1 MPFDLQGAL
10 KAGYSMSEIAEGLA
24 QKTNFD
30 IAGARSAGYSD
41 DEIVKN
47 LRKNLPESGFVAG
60 VKSGFANLKADV
72 ANLGAAAGIEGAEQY
87 AKEQKAKAA
96 RTYKQPESFSAA
108 PVDYILGLAGQSL
121 PYMAAPLVAG
131 AGAAL
136 LPEAVAGTA
145 ILGGLTNVGTAAATG
160 AAGLTSAAQFT
171 GSNLSRQQDEGVA
184 AKDFQVGK
192 AVLAS
197 IPQAALDTF
206 SMKMIPGL
214 RNILT
219 KAGVKEVSEA
229 ELKKIAEQ
237 GLASYGGAALKAS
250 GTEGLTEA
258 AQQVFER
265 AQAGLNLTDE
275 NARKEYYDNFI
286 GGALLGGVISPVGQ
300 RMDIGRAQEQYDT
313 KVAERTATEE
323 AAAAETARKGT
334 PEYKLQVADAHD
346 ALVQQRKELQKELI
360 QTAPKKGATEEQIAA
375 HEELKLQ
382 RDALDAE
389 IADAKAEYDPIKT
402 EVATLRKEA
411 ADTEKRESSDKF
423 LKDVVDN
430 RTTLIESI
438 KELKAQR
445 AETIGSKKDYQA
457 AGQEDL
463 YNERMEAF
471 NAQNDLEGKVAA
483 LQEANALF
491 NTHRPKIVEYQK
503 RAAEQEAQA
512 AEAARQQEQADREAA
527 RQKEEAD
534 RSLAKLQKEE
544 AARVA
549 KEEKAAEKE
558 TLRLQKEKDKEAL
571 RLQKEQEKQEAKTT
585 LTEQVAAQY
594 KLGSDPKTI
603 AKSLGLP
610 LREVERIIDNERAK
624 KGIAENTEPITA
636 DSASIDTAYDRRNE
650 SFASAVDAFDAHAKH
665 DEELEVDGSLEESQA
680 IKEDLNV
687 AREKALAD
695 AKAAAMQEIETRNPE
710 ITTEGK
716 AAAAKE
722 LDEAFNDIRKTYDN
736 PRFPQ
741 KVRDARIESVKQ
753 YVSEL
758 VQKHG
763 PVKLKAAPKA
773 AKPAKAT
780 KATKAKAAPVPET
793 TPEKTEKETPR
804 ITGKLSLP
812 KKEAKTTPAAFD
824 KTKAGQFGPT
834 KTRRSL
840 TADEVET
847 KDKLDEVTS
856 NKEKDTKQIA
866 DLKTALDN
874 IRATI
879 AKKEADAKAKGKD
892 KRPGTAGDKE
902 KLESTLRKLGSLQK
916 NLPSHDKKIK
926 EATKAHEETT
936 TAAEKMA
943 AVERSI
949 KEQRSGAAL
958 PAETKEDISE
968 RMVPAARAAAE
979 MSDAKKDR
987 LKLIQEAAVKRAK
1000 KGNEKAESV
1009 PEKDRKAAAGD
1020 LIKDLNKALKET
1032 KKGKSGT
1039 VFRIGASENS
1049 VDADKAKT
1057 FGEQIKAGLPDNV
1070 KFHYAATINDAPKD
1084 FLSYLVEDGIDLTDG
1099 HVVKGGVMPDGT
1111 VVIIGDAHTSLSD
1124 MEITAAHE
1132 LIGHY
1137 GIDTLLGAKG
1147 MRALLKAAK
1156 ARKDGLRGLAA
1167 ELGVEDAFLGV
1178 HTLYTQRINAAKAKG
1193 APASQI
1199 AELEDAMEITQLREI
1214 IAEAAEKTRRDS
1226 VGKIQDFLKNLINA
1240 VRSFFLKNG
1249 FPMMMEAKTSD
1260 IYELLKQSAK
1270 SFESG
1275 KIGAYRNP
1283 HGDVVFRRKP
1293 ANPGPN
1299 TPSSVA
1305 ALTQRLVSQK
1315 ASTWDKVQS
1324 AASGI
1329 NFQTLFVDRFAA
1341 LAHVARTK
1349 LSADEQG
1356 GLMMYF
1362 ARMHDQRMA
1371 FTASVVNDGALTL
1384 AQDTRGGVTQVNSK
1398 NRVVTTRGGA
1408 NLGGIA
1414 KELNGVKGYGNA
1426 EQVRDLFTMYLASYR
1441 AKTKGVN
1448 VLDTSGK
1455 TTVKDI
1461 NDTIAMGDAIPQ
1473 FVAARK
1479 MYNEYN
1485 NGLVDWLVESGAIDS
1500 QLAAQLKR
1508 NQDYVPFYRA
1518 SGDNVVMEI
1527 EGMKPIIIGNI
1538 QSQPQL
1544 KELLGDENKIL
1555 DFFTSSLRNTAMIT
1569 DMGLN
1574 NLATKEAAYGLQK
1587 AGLVSKFGKG
1597 QGPNGTNV
1605 IRYKIRGVPHYAVV
1619 DEKACEALGF
1629 QAETMVRGMHG
1640 VVTTAGAMTKVL
1652 AIPAKWLRN
1661 MIQLSPLYPARQI
1674 VRDSVSNFILAGG
1687 NMTPVVSAV
1696 NEIGKMYAG
1705 KSAGEKLLQK
1715 RGILGGQLVS
1725 GLPGEMENILTRL
1738 IKGQSVGRNVYD
1750 QLAGL
1755 HVRADGAARIALYN
1769 SYIKQGMSDMEATL
1783 ASLESMN
1790 FSKRGVDSN
1799 LYNLGLVV
1807 PFVNS
1812 QIQGLNVLYQALRGR
1827 LPYAEK
1833 TNLQKKIMARGAMM
1847 AGMTLA
1853 YAAMMEDD
1861 DTYKNASLRDRLS
1874 NWFIPNPFGEAIKI
1888 PIPFEAGILFKAIP
1902 EAIAMSMRDDEDA
1915 TTVMKELATLIGR
1928 SSPLGPSNMIPVG
1941 VKPIAEAYF
1950 NHDFFTG
1957 QGVESQHDLTLTPG
1971 ERSRDK
1977 TTGLSKTLGQALGVS
1992 PIQIDHLI
2000 NGYLGGWGL
2009 AVSSMVGSVV
2019 APDGPEGA
2027 TKRASDLPLIG
2038 SMFQPNDA
2046 TGQLQQFYEKATQ
2059 SNQAFET
2066 YKKMYTEGR
2075 EDEAE
2080 KFLEEHANE
2089 VSGAKM
2095 YEKVKSRLSKM
2106 TTVERAIKADPDMT
2120 PDEKRERLDEIR
2132 QLKIE
2137 LSKAAMAA
2145 SRAE

>member
-1 MPFDLQGAL
+1 
-10 KAGYSMSEIAEGLA
+10 
-24 QKTNFD
+24 
-30 IAGARSAGYSD
+30 
-41 DEIVKN
+41 
-47 LRKNLPESGFVAG
+47 
-60 VKSGFANLKADV
+60 
-72 ANLGAAAGIEGAEQY
+72 
-87 AKEQKAKAA
+87 
-96 RTYKQPESFSAA
+96 
-108 PVDYILGLAGQSL
+108 
-121 PYMAAPLVAG
+121 
-131 AGAAL
+131 
-136 LPEAVAGTA
+136 
-145 ILGGLTNVGTAAATG
+145 
-160 AAGLTSAAQFT
+160 
-171 GSNLSRQQDEGVA
+171 
-184 AKDFQVGK
+184 
-192 AVLAS
+192 
-197 IPQAALDTF
+197 
-206 SMKMIPGL
+206 
-214 RNILT
+214 
-219 KAGVKEVSEA
+219 
-229 ELKKIAEQ
+229 
-237 GLASYGGAALKAS
+237 
-250 GTEGLTEA
+250 
-258 AQQVFER
+258 
-265 AQAGLNLTDE
+265 
-275 NARKEYYDNFI
+275 
-286 GGALLGGVISPVGQ
+286 
-300 RMDIGRAQEQYDT
+300 
-313 KVAERTATEE
+313 
-323 AAAAETARKGT
+323 
-334 PEYKLQVADAHD
+334 
-346 ALVQQRKELQKELI
+346 
-360 QTAPKKGATEEQIAA
+360 
-375 HEELKLQ
+375 
-382 RDALDAE
+382 
-389 IADAKAEYDPIKT
+389 
-402 EVATLRKEA
+402 
-411 ADTEKRESSDKF
+411 
-423 LKDVVDN
+423 
-430 RTTLIESI
+430 
-438 KELKAQR
+438 
-445 AETIGSKKDYQA
+445 
-457 AGQEDL
+457 
-463 YNERMEAF
+463 
-471 NAQNDLEGKVAA
+471 
-483 LQEANALF
+483 
-491 NTHRPKIVEYQK
+491 
-503 RAAEQEAQA
+503 
-512 AEAARQQEQADREAA
+512 
-527 RQKEEAD
+527 
-534 RSLAKLQKEE
+534 
-544 AARVA
+544 
-549 KEEKAAEKE
+549 
-558 TLRLQKEKDKEAL
+558 
-571 RLQKEQEKQEAKTT
+571 
-585 LTEQVAAQY
+585 
-594 KLGSDPKTI
+594 
-603 AKSLGLP
+603 
-610 LREVERIIDNERAK
+610 
-624 KGIAENTEPITA
+624 
-636 DSASIDTAYDRRNE
+636 
-650 SFASAVDAFDAHAKH
+650 
-665 DEELEVDGSLEESQA
+665 
-680 IKEDLNV
+680 
-687 AREKALAD
+687 
-695 AKAAAMQEIETRNPE
+695 
-710 ITTEGK
+710 
-716 AAAAKE
+716 
-722 LDEAFNDIRKTYDN
+722 
-736 PRFPQ
+736 
-741 KVRDARIESVKQ
+741 
-753 YVSEL
+753 
-758 VQKHG
+758 
-763 PVKLKAAPKA
+763 
-773 AKPAKAT
+773 
-780 KATKAKAAPVPET
+780 
-793 TPEKTEKETPR
+793 
-804 ITGKLSLP
+804 
-812 KKEAKTTPAAFD
+812 
-824 KTKAGQFGPT
+824 
-834 KTRRSL
+834 
-840 TADEVET
+840 
-847 KDKLDEVTS
+847 
-856 NKEKDTKQIA
+856 
-866 DLKTALDN
+866 
-874 IRATI
+874 
-879 AKKEADAKAKGKD
+879 
-892 KRPGTAGDKE
+892 
-902 KLESTLRKLGSLQK
+902 
-916 NLPSHDKKIK
+916 
-926 EATKAHEETT
+926 
-936 TAAEKMA
+936 
-943 AVERSI
+943 
-949 KEQRSGAAL
+949 
-958 PAETKEDISE
+958 
-968 RMVPAARAAAE
+968 
-979 MSDAKKDR
+979 
-987 LKLIQEAAVKRAK
+987 
-1000 KGNEKAESV
+1000 
-1009 PEKDRKAAAGD
+1009 
-1020 LIKDLNKALKET
+1020 
-1032 KKGKSGT
+1032 
-1039 VFRIGASENS
+1039 
-1049 VDADKAKT
+1049 
-1057 FGEQIKAGLPDNV
+1057 
-1070 KFHYAATINDAPKD
+1070 
-1084 FLSYLVEDGIDLTDG
+1084 
-1099 HVVKGGVMPDGT
+1099 
-1111 VVIIGDAHTSLSD
+1111 
-1124 MEITAAHE
+1124 
-1132 LIGHY
+1132 
-1137 GIDTLLGAKG
+1137 

-1226 VGKIQDFLKNLINA
+1226 VGKIQDFLKNIVNA

-1293 ANPGPN
+1293 AAPGPN
-1299 TPSSVA
+1299 TPASVA
-1305 ALTQRLVSQK
+1305 ALTQRLVAQK
-1315 ASTWDKVQS
+1315 PSILDKVQS

-1398 NRVVTTRGGA
+1398 NRIVTTRGGA

-1414 KELNGVKGYGNA
+1414 KELNGVKGHGNA

-1461 NDTIAMGDAIPQ
+1461 NDTIVMGDAIPQ

-1479 MYNEYN
+1479 MYNDYN
-1485 NGLVDWLVESGAIDS
+1485 NGLVDWLVESGAIDT
-1500 QLAAQLKR
+1500 QLAAELKK

-1538 QSQPQL
+1538 QSQPHL
-1544 KELLGDENKIL
+1544 KELIGDENKIL
-1555 DFFTSSLRNTAMIT
+1555 DFFTSSLRNTAIIT

-1574 NLATKEAAYGLQK
+1574 NLATKEAAFGLQK

-1619 DEKACEALGF
+1619 DQQACEAIGF
-1629 QAETMVRGMHG
+1629 QAETLVRGMHG

-1696 NEIGKMYAG
+1696 SEIGKMYSG
-1705 KSAGEKLLQK
+1705 TSAGEKLLQK

-1725 GLPGEMENILTRL
+1725 GLPGEMETILTRL
-1738 IKGQSVGRNVYD
+1738 VKGQSLGRNVYD

-1853 YAAMMEDD
+1853 YSAMMEDD
-1861 DTYKNASLRDRLS
+1861 ETYKNASLRDRLS

-1915 TTVMKELATLIGR
+1915 ATVMKELATLIGR

-1941 VKPIAEAYF
+1941 VKPLAEAYF

-2019 APDGPEGA
+2019 APDGPAGA

-2046 TGQLQQFYEKATQ
+2046 MGQVQQFYEKATQ

-2089 VSGAKM
+2089 ISGAKM
-2095 YEKVKSRLSKM
+2095 YDKVKSRLSKI
-2106 TTVERAIKADPDMT
+2106 TTAERAIKTDADMT
-2120 PDEKRERLDEIR
+2120 PDEKREQLDELR